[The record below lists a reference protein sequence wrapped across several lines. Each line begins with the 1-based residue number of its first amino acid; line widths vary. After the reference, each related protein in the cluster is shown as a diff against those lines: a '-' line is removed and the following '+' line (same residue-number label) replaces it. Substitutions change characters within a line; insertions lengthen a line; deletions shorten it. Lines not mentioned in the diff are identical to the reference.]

1 MEGPKEL
8 CERIENDVDKIM
20 KMYDLAE
27 KSYGY
32 ENVHGKRSENE

>member
-1 MEGPKEL
+1 MEGPNEL